1 MDRHNPNTTHEGTQ
15 DRGVPRG
22 DHVVDPAHEGGES
35 AGTDGG
41 APRDGGAQR
50 EGGVSGAS
58 GSESGVSDGLGE
70 EVGPA
75 TPRQE

>member
-1 MDRHNPNTTHEGTQ
+1 MDRHNQNTTHEGTQ

-22 DHVVDPAHEGGES
+22 DHVAE
-35 AGTDGG
+35 
-41 APRDGGAQR
+41 GAQGD
-50 EGGVSGAS
+50 EGSTRSATASVSPERTGGGQGPTRS
-58 GSESGVSDGLGE
+58 DSESGVSDGLGE

>member
-22 DHVVDPAHEGGES
+22 DHVAE
-35 AGTDGG
+35 
-41 APRDGGAQR
+41 GAQVE
-50 EGGVSGAS
+50 EGSKRSATAGVSPERTG
-58 GSESGVSDGLGE
+58 GQGPERTDSGVSDGLGD

>member
-1 MDRHNPNTTHEGTQ
+1 MDEQNQNTSHDGTQ

-22 DHVVDPAHEGGES
+22 DHVDES
-35 AGTDGG
+35 ATAKRSATAGISPERTGG
-41 APRDGGAQR
+41 DRSD
-50 EGGVSGAS
+50 AS
-58 GSESGVSDGLGE
+58 DESGVSDGLGV

>member
-22 DHVVDPAHEGGES
+22 DHVVDPAHEGGEN
-35 AGTDGG
+35 AGKDGG
-41 APRDGGAQR
+41 TQRQGGA
-50 EGGVSGAS
+50 SPAP
-58 GSESGVSDGLGE
+58 GSDSGVSDGLGE

>member
-22 DHVVDPAHEGGES
+22 DHVVDPAHEGGAS

-41 APRDGGAQR
+41 APGDAGKSADAGTNA
-50 EGGVSGAS
+50 
-58 GSESGVSDGLGE
+58 VSDGLGD

-75 TPRQE
+75 TAIEEK